1 MGDIRRSTH
10 TRRMRLS
17 ILLCIVVIYISTSEG
32 APAED
37 NFHTYIN
44 EGLDQSLIEEKRAP
58 MRFGKRAP
66 MRFGKRDY
74 EGPSY
79 INEDNFDYEDQMS
92 NNLDMFALKSGF

>member
-1 MGDIRRSTH
+1 MRFGKRS
-10 TRRMRLS
+10 
-17 ILLCIVVIYISTSEG
+17 
-32 APAED
+32 
-37 NFHTYIN
+37 
-44 EGLDQSLIEEKRAP
+44 EKFKKAP

-66 MRFGKRDY
+66 MRFGKRVY